1 MAPSTFSYPILRI
14 ALFALGCALF
24 SACEPTL
31 IPNTRVEDNAENR
44 EVVDFVEKYRAAVEN
59 RNAPALLALASQNYF
74 DDMGTPAGGDD
85 IDYDGLKA
93 ALQRLREEILGAR
106 YQISYR
112 AVTYDDTDNK
122 VLVDMLYT
130 GWFRVNTSD
139 GPTWRRKLEPHRI
152 VLAREEGV
160 LRIVS
165 GM

>member
-1 MAPSTFSYPILRI
+1 M
-14 ALFALGCALF
+14 
-24 SACEPTL
+24 
-31 IPNTRVEDNAENR
+31 IPNTRVEDNVENR
-44 EVVDFVEKYRAAVEN
+44 EIVDFVEKYRAAVET
-59 RNAPALLALASQNYF
+59 RNGPALLALASQNYF
-74 DDMGTPAGGDD
+74 DDMGTPSGSDD

-93 ALQRLREEILGAR
+93 ALIRMREEVLGAR

-130 GWFRVNTSD
+130 GWFRVNTAD

-152 VLAREEGV
+152 VLAREEGQ